1 MRLEETIR
9 KQPIAHLLLLAA
21 GTLAAVGFT
30 VSYVRPAA
38 TPRPPVVTD
47 LVNRGSAN
55 GEVLG
60 HGGEII
66 GRAEVDST
74 AFHAPWLHMK
84 TELALRTPQFLADR
98 ERFARDLLETGK
110 VQEPRAWRLADVA
123 VRESYRRRLPPA
135 LVLGV
140 LLTENEDL
148 DSDARSSVGA
158 VGLMQVHARHWAG
171 TLGRKFGTDV
181 ESDSTNLRYGI
192 FILGYVAKRAARG
205 ATAED
210 SLATEQSWRGALL
223 RYNGCVRGTN
233 TPNCASYPVAVRRKV
248 MDHAKTTCNGRDF
261 DECVARPLWL
271 ANKSD

>member
-1 MRLEETIR
+1 LEETIR
-9 KQPIAHLLLLAA
+9 KQPIAHLLFWAA

-38 TPRPPVVTD
+38 EPRPPVIVD

-60 HGGEII
+60 HAETVA
-66 GRAEVDST
+66 RAQVDST
-74 AFHAPWLHMK
+74 VFHAPWLHMK

-110 VQEPRAWRLADVA
+110 VEEPRAWQLADVA

-148 DSDARSSVGA
+148 DSDARSSMGA
-158 VGLMQVHARHWAG
+158 VGLMQVHVRHWVG
-171 TLGRKFGTDV
+171 SLGRKFGTDV
-181 ESDSTNLRYGI
+181 ENDTTNLRYGI

-205 ATAED
+205 AKSED